1 MQAPTKL
8 NFKMY
13 QGSTFNE
20 VIHWES
26 STIVY
31 KPITGITQAAPCVIT
46 AVGHGMPS
54 GWRFQITNVGG
65 MIDLNSADNYQIA
78 SSVTTDTITMNAVNS
93 ISYKAYTSGG
103 VVSYNSP
110 VDLTGYTARMQI
122 RAKITDTV
130 PIDEYTTVNGK
141 LQIDTAVS
149 KSIIILVDATTTAGY
164 TFSSG
169 VYSLEM
175 ISPTGVVTQL
185 ISGTITLIK
194 EVTR

>member
-13 QGSTFNE
+13 QGSTFQE
-20 VIHWES
+20 VLRWES
-26 STIVY
+26 STINY
-31 KPITGITQAAPCVIT
+31 APITGITQAAPCVISS
-46 AVGHGMPS
+46 VGHGIPA
-54 GWRFQITNVGG
+54 GWRFQITNVVG
-65 MIDLNSADNYQIA
+65 MTDINSTTYQIA
-78 SSVTTDTITMNAVNS
+78 SSVTADTVTLNTVNS
-93 ISYKAYTSGG
+93 LGYKAYTSGG
-103 VVSYNSP
+103 VMSYNTP

-122 RAKITDTV
+122 RAKITDTL

-141 LQIDTAVS
+141 IQVDTVG
-149 KSIIILVDATTTAGY
+149 KSIIILVDATTTAAY

-185 ISGTITLIK
+185 TAGTITLIK